1 MSRRAARILTTGL
14 AVAVLLAGGHAPI
27 PPAAV
32 AHAGE
37 ASPAPATPAT
47 GDAASEEQARNV
59 VERYLVRWRTQSYE
73 RMHELLAAAD
83 RGHYTKIGFARQHR
97 AFADAVGLTGLDADL
112 ESLER
117 VSRLPEERPTDV
129 PAPTPSEPSGPGA
142 LDPDGIVAGPV
153 PALRARVELTFHT
166 TAFGDLEINRIIDL
180 TQGADGWAVRWT
192 PELLFPALGTTGG
205 TFRLEEGPL
214 PIRGRILAADGTVLA
229 QTRADGIRV
238 YPQETL
244 AGQTIGYATPLTA
257 EQVAAQ
263 PAAGRYQAGQLV
275 GRRGVEASAEVQLRG
290 RTARALVA
298 EPFGGTPL
306 RVLDRRAIPSA
317 DVHLTIQPD
326 IQRSAENAL
335 AGRPEAATAVV
346 DPRSGDV
353 WALASAP
360 AFNPNAMT
368 LGTTLAGA
376 SLAAPSAAQMRNN
389 AVESA
394 YPTGSSF
401 KPFALAAALRIDVA
415 SAATR
420 MSCLPTWNF
429 GGVRFV
435 NFEMHQLPGLVSLV
449 EAMAFSCNTTYMPL
463 SMLIYQR
470 DRDALTDLIA
480 EFGFGQPTDI
490 GWVPE
495 TPGVLPDALWFESH
509 ARGSGEYVP
518 FNSFDQIQLAIGQG
532 SFLGTQLQQALAYA
546 AFANRGTLWMPRL
559 VTRATTTD
567 GEIVL
572 ETQPE
577 VRRRIAMD
585 PADLEYVVTALQSV
599 TTFSYGTATA
609 AFAGFGIPV
618 AGKSGTAETG
628 GPDPHAL
635 FPAFAPTANPEIV
648 VATILTRIRLGT
660 GGSSTAPLVRRVMA
674 TYFSR

>member
-1 MSRRAARILTTGL
+1 MNRRAARLLTTGL
-14 AVAVLLAGGHAPI
+14 AAALLLAGQAPLLS
-27 PPAAV
+27 AA
-32 AHAGE
+32 AARAGDGI
-37 ASPAPATPAT
+37 AAMV
-47 GDAASEEQARNV
+47 DAASDEQARSI
-59 VERYLVRWRTQSYE
+59 VERYLVRWRTGSYE
-73 RMHELLAAAD
+73 RMHELLAATD
-83 RGHYTKIGFARQHR
+83 RSRYTPVGFARQHR
-97 AFADAVGLTGLDADL
+97 AFAEAVGLTAMDAEL
-112 ESLER
+112 ESLEP
-117 VSRLPEERPTDV
+117 VSRPPETRPVAVSDAPSPE
-129 PAPTPSEPSGPGA
+129 PASPEA
-142 LDPDGIVAGPV
+142 LHAGGIVAGPV
-153 PALRARVELTFHT
+153 PALRASVELTFHT
-166 TAFGDLEINRIIDL
+166 TFFGDLQLRRTIDL
-180 TQGADGWAVRWT
+180 TQGRDGWAVRWT
-192 PELLFPALGTTGG
+192 PELLFPALGPTGG
-205 TFRLEEGPL
+205 TFRIEEGPL
-214 PIRGRILAADGTVLA
+214 PTRGRILAADGTVLA
-229 QTRADGIRV
+229 ETRADGVRI

-257 EQVAAQ
+257 EQVAGQ
-263 PAAGRYQAGQLV
+263 PATGRYQAGQLV
-275 GRRGVEASAEVQLRG
+275 GRRGVEASAEGQLRG

-298 EPFGGTPL
+298 EPFGGTPQK
-306 RVLDRRAIPSA
+306 VLDRRAIPAA

-326 IQRSAENAL
+326 IQRSAEIAI

-346 DPRSGDV
+346 DPRTGDV

-368 LGTTLAGA
+368 LGTTLGGA

-401 KPFALAAALRIDVA
+401 KPFALAAALKIDVA
-415 SAATR
+415 SPATR
-420 MSCLPTWNF
+420 MTCLPTWEF

-435 NFEMHQLPGLVSLV
+435 NFELHQLPGLVSLV

-480 EFGFGQPTDI
+480 EFGFGQPTGI

-495 TPGVLPDALWFESH
+495 TGGVLPDALWFESH
-509 ARGSGEYVP
+509 PRGSGDYVP

-546 AFANRGTLWMPRL
+546 AFANRGTLWIPRL
-559 VTRATTTD
+559 VTRATTPD

-577 VRRRIAMD
+577 VRRRIDMD

-648 VATILTRIRLGT
+648 VASILARVRLGT

>member
-1 MSRRAARILTTGL
+1 MNRHAARIPVIGL
-14 AVAVLLAGGHAPI
+14 AVAVLMAGQAPLPALPSA
-27 PPAAV
+27 PPDV
-32 AHAGE
+32 ARAGQ
-37 ASPAPATPAT
+37 ATPSTA
-47 GDAASEEQARNV
+47 EEQARST
-59 VERYLVRWRTQSYE
+59 VERYLVRWRTGSYE
-73 RMHELLAAAD
+73 RMYELLAAAD
-83 RGHYTKIGFARQHR
+83 RARYTPVGFARQHHS
-97 AFADAVGLTGLDADL
+97 FAETVGLTGMEAKLERLEPVARPPEARPADL
-112 ESLER
+112 
-117 VSRLPEERPTDV
+117 
-129 PAPTPSEPSGPGA
+129 PAPDPSEAPRPGPVESGEV
-142 LDPDGIVAGPV
+142 VAGPV
-153 PALRARVELTFHT
+153 PAVRAHLELTFHT
-166 TAFGDLEINRIIDL
+166 AVFGDLELARMMDL
-180 TQGADGWAVRWT
+180 TEGADGWAIRWS
-192 PELLFPALGTTGG
+192 PQLLFPALGPTGG
-205 TFRLEEGPL
+205 TFHLEEGAL
-214 PIRGRILAADGTVLA
+214 PTRGRILAADGTVLA
-229 QTRADGIRV
+229 ETRADGVRT

-257 EQVAAQ
+257 DEAASQ
-263 PAAGRYQAGQLV
+263 PAAGRYQAGQLI
-275 GRRGVEASAEVQLRG
+275 GRLGVEASAEGPLRG
-290 RTARALVA
+290 RAARALVA

-306 RVLDRRAIPSA
+306 RVLDRRSTPAA

-335 AGRPEAATAVV
+335 AGRSEAATAVV
-346 DPRSGDV
+346 DPRTGDV

-360 AFNPNAMT
+360 AFNPNALT
-368 LGTTLAGA
+368 LGSTIGGA
-376 SLAAPSAAQMRNN
+376 PLAAPSAAQMRNN

-401 KPFALAAALRIDVA
+401 KPFALAAALKIDVA
-415 SAATR
+415 NPATR
-420 MSCLPTWNF
+420 MSCAPTWNF
-429 GGVRFV
+429 GGVQFV
-435 NFEMHQLPGLVSLV
+435 NFEQHQLPGLVSLV

-480 EFGFGQPTDI
+480 EFGFGQPTGI

-495 TPGVLPDALWFESH
+495 TGGVLPDALWFESH
-509 ARGSGEYVP
+509 PRGSGDYVP

-546 AFANRGTLWMPRL
+546 AFANRGTLWIPRL
-559 VTRATTTD
+559 VTRATTPD

-577 VRRRIAMD
+577 VRRRIDMD

-648 VATILTRIRLGT
+648 VASILARVRLGT